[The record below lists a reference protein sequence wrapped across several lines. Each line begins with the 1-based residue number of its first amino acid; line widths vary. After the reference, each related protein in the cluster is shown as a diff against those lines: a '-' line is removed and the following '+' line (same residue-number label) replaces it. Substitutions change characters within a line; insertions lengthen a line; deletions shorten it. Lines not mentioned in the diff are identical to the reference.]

1 MHQVIARAN
10 NTRFG
15 LGASVWG
22 VDTGKALQLA
32 QELQVLVLVVLC
44 STPELRN

>member
-1 MHQVIARAN
+1 MLQVVARAN

-22 VDTGKALQLA
+22 ADTEKAVQLA
-32 QELQVLVLVVLC
+32 QELQV
-44 STPELRN
+44 